1 MPIGDREDK
10 KMNKSQLVKEH
21 LLEHGSITSWDAINL
36 YGETRLSDVILKL
49 RQKGW
54 DIRTIMV
61 EFTDRYGNTSKYAN
75 YVLKGDNN

>member
-1 MPIGDREDK
+1 
-10 KMNKSQLVKEH
+10 MNKTQLVREH
-21 LLEHGSITSWDAINL
+21 LLKHGSITSWDAINL

-61 EFTDRYGNTSKYAN
+61 EFTDRYGNVGTYAN
-75 YVLKGDNN
+75 YVYKGDK

>member
-1 MPIGDREDK
+1 MSKTQKVR
-10 KMNKSQLVKEH
+10 EH
-21 LLEHGSITSWDAINL
+21 LLKYGSITSWDAINL

-61 EFTDRYGNTSKYAN
+61 EFTDRYGNTGTYAN
-75 YVLKGDNN
+75 YVLKGDK

>member
-1 MPIGDREDK
+1 
-10 KMNKSQLVKEH
+10 MNKTQKVKEH
-21 LLEHGSITSWDAINL
+21 LLKHGSITSWDAINL

-61 EFTDRYGNTSKYAN
+61 EFTDRYGNTGKYAN
-75 YVLKGDNN
+75 YVYKGEN

>member
-1 MPIGDREDK
+1 V
-10 KMNKSQLVKEH
+10 NKTQLVKEH

-61 EFTDRYGNTSKYAN
+61 EFTDRYGNTGTYAN
-75 YVLKGDNN
+75 YVYKGETND

>member
-1 MPIGDREDK
+1 
-10 KMNKSQLVKEH
+10 MNKSQLVKEH

-61 EFTDRYGNTSKYAN
+61 EFTDRYGNTGKYAN

>member
-1 MPIGDREDK
+1 
-10 KMNKSQLVKEH
+10 MNKTQLVKEH
-21 LLEHGSITSWDAINL
+21 LLAHGSITSWDAINL

-61 EFTDRYGNTSKYAN
+61 EFTDRYGNNGKYAN
-75 YVLKGDNN
+75 YVLKGDNK

>member
-1 MPIGDREDK
+1 
-10 KMNKSQLVKEH
+10 MNKTQKVKEH

-36 YGETRLSDVILKL
+36 YGETRVSDVILKL

-61 EFTDRYGNTSKYAN
+61 EFTDRYGNTGKYAN
-75 YVLKGDNN
+75 YVYKGER

>member
-1 MPIGDREDK
+1 
-10 KMNKSQLVKEH
+10 MNKSQLVKEH

-49 RQKGW
+49 RQKGY

-75 YVLKGDNN
+75 YVLKGDNE

>member
-1 MPIGDREDK
+1 MSK
-10 KMNKSQLVKEH
+10 TQLVKEH
-21 LLEHGSITSWDAINL
+21 LLMYGHITSWDAINL

-61 EFTDRYGNTSKYAN
+61 EFTDRYGNTGKYAK
-75 YVLKGDNN
+75 YILYKGDK

>member
-1 MPIGDREDK
+1 
-10 KMNKSQLVKEH
+10 MNKTQKVKEH

-61 EFTDRYGNTSKYAN
+61 EFTDRYGNTGKYAN
-75 YVLKGDNN
+75 YVYKGVEE